1 MLCLE
6 TRLVFRLLEGV
17 IHGLEAL
24 IVGDV
29 FDKRL
34 DFPQTCFNAFQFLA
48 GTVIGAVNI
57 LDLLLKIG
65 VLKQVVF
72 REIVECPRR
81 FLEDRELGFILI
93 ALAVDKSDPLLNI
106 SDERDALRYGLSL
119 ASSGRPSGNPL
130 LDAFL
135 GVVLSDGLRTSKPLL
150 SFSAKGD
157 IFAGLDFITGFL
169 HEPQKIIV
177 YVRRDKMKYC
187 FYYDESEHSRV
198 INLSTVTGETYYDG
212 FLAAIIGWRSDH
224 ETAFEQR
231 YHAFEEKYADRKK
244 KGELKSGTIKPK
256 QLVHGLA
263 SLNEANVKLLG
274 DFFSIFDE
282 NSYIYLFCA
291 SKIEYVITQI
301 FKGYRNSV
309 FFDMDAARYSI
320 VKAIV
325 TYRPTEVI
333 ESLYKSPAEFVA
345 ALMTFLTNRIRRNK
359 ENRELKAQENT
370 AFEAVLYVL
379 NNVDVPQSLTWDYH
393 SQFVG
398 FGNFL
403 SSKGI
408 LDYSVLLDKEGEA
421 GAESKT
427 LIAAKEASLKNC
439 EEADSI
445 DHFGIRMADMLVG
458 IIGKLMKSLYHSL
471 TPTQDSPRI
480 AKTLLSKEWFRLTD
494 GQLQLY
500 KQLYHIVFEINND
513 WYKVYAGNYSDDLL
527 SFLGL
532 LDFMNLFNS
541 AKDIEQDFD
550 MQPEYCN
557 SCICQRLETHFEQM
571 KNKLPVEPVKDQE
584 KDFFRNRRGAKVY
597 HDVDRQP
604 ILELTKGKN
613 AFVVLS
619 VGIAKGGIPLVTV
632 EASPENLCYR
642 LPVQLNEWA
651 MTLVSMANTG
661 EDLFPAEVIFTKAE
675 NHIYA
680 DII

>member
-1 MLCLE
+1 MM
-6 TRLVFRLLEGV
+6 VFW
-17 IHGLEAL
+17 
-24 IVGDV
+24 
-29 FDKRL
+29 
-34 DFPQTCFNAFQFLA
+34 Q
-48 GTVIGAVNI
+48 
-57 LDLLLKIG
+57 LLLGGAAITKQLLNSVIMLLKKNTLIG
-65 VLKQVVF
+65 RKRRAEKRNDKAEAVSSWICLSQRSK
-72 REIVECPRR
+72 CKAAWR
-81 FLEDRELGFILI
+81 FL
-93 ALAVDKSDPLLNI
+93 
-106 SDERDALRYGLSL
+106 
-119 ASSGRPSGNPL
+119 
-130 LDAFL
+130 
-135 GVVLSDGLRTSKPLL
+135 
-150 SFSAKGD
+150 
-157 IFAGLDFITGFL
+157 L
-169 HEPQKIIV
+169 H
-177 YVRRDKMKYC
+177 
-187 FYYDESEHSRV
+187 
-198 INLSTVTGETYYDG
+198 L
-212 FLAAIIGWRSDH
+212 
-224 ETAFEQR
+224 
-231 YHAFEEKYADRKK
+231 
-244 KGELKSGTIKPK
+244 
-256 QLVHGLA
+256 
-263 SLNEANVKLLG
+263 
-274 DFFSIFDE
+274 DE

-309 FFDMDAARYSI
+309 FSDMDAARYSI

-345 ALMTFLTNRIRRNK
+345 ALMTFLTNRISRNK

-379 NNVDVPQSLTWDYH
+379 NNVDVPQSLAWDYH
-393 SQFVG
+393 LQFVG

-500 KQLYHIVFEINND
+500 KQLFHIVFEINND
-513 WYKVYAGNYSDDLL
+513 WYKVYAGNYSDDLV

-532 LDFMNLFNS
+532 LDFMNHFNS

-584 KDFFRNRRGAKVY
+584 KGF
-597 HDVDRQP
+597 
-604 ILELTKGKN
+604 L
-613 AFVVLS
+613 
-619 VGIAKGGIPLVTV
+619 GIDAAQKFIT
-632 EASPENLCYR
+632 
-642 LPVQLNEWA
+642 
-651 MTLVSMANTG
+651 M
-661 EDLFPAEVIFTKAE
+661 
-675 NHIYA
+675 
-680 DII
+680 

>member
-1 MLCLE
+1 M
-6 TRLVFRLLEGV
+6 
-17 IHGLEAL
+17 
-24 IVGDV
+24 
-29 FDKRL
+29 
-34 DFPQTCFNAFQFLA
+34 
-48 GTVIGAVNI
+48 
-57 LDLLLKIG
+57 LLK
-65 VLKQVVF
+65 K
-72 REIVECPRR
+72 
-81 FLEDRELGFILI
+81 
-93 ALAVDKSDPLLNI
+93 
-106 SDERDALRYGLSL
+106 
-119 ASSGRPSGNPL
+119 
-130 LDAFL
+130 
-135 GVVLSDGLRTSKPLL
+135 
-150 SFSAKGD
+150 
-157 IFAGLDFITGFL
+157 
-169 HEPQKIIV
+169 
-177 YVRRDKMKYC
+177 
-187 FYYDESEHSRV
+187 
-198 INLSTVTGETYYDG
+198 
-212 FLAAIIGWRSDH
+212 
-224 ETAFEQR
+224 
-231 YHAFEEKYADRKK
+231 KYADRKK

-256 QLVHGLA
+256 QLVHGFA

-359 ENRELKAQENT
+359 ENRELKAQEST

-421 GAESKT
+421 GDESKT
-427 LIAAKEASLKNC
+427 IIAAKEASLKNC

-513 WYKVYAGNYSDDLL
+513 WYKVYAGNYSDDLV
-527 SFLGL
+527 SFFGTAG
-532 LDFMNLFNS
+532 FHESFQF
-541 AKDIEQDFD
+541 I
-550 MQPEYCN
+550 
-557 SCICQRLETHFEQM
+557 
-571 KNKLPVEPVKDQE
+571 
-584 KDFFRNRRGAKVY
+584 
-597 HDVDRQP
+597 
-604 ILELTKGKN
+604 
-613 AFVVLS
+613 
-619 VGIAKGGIPLVTV
+619 
-632 EASPENLCYR
+632 
-642 LPVQLNEWA
+642 
-651 MTLVSMANTG
+651 
-661 EDLFPAEVIFTKAE
+661 
-675 NHIYA
+675 
-680 DII
+680 

>member
-1 MLCLE
+1 
-6 TRLVFRLLEGV
+6 
-17 IHGLEAL
+17 
-24 IVGDV
+24 
-29 FDKRL
+29 
-34 DFPQTCFNAFQFLA
+34 
-48 GTVIGAVNI
+48 
-57 LDLLLKIG
+57 
-65 VLKQVVF
+65 
-72 REIVECPRR
+72 
-81 FLEDRELGFILI
+81 
-93 ALAVDKSDPLLNI
+93 
-106 SDERDALRYGLSL
+106 
-119 ASSGRPSGNPL
+119 
-130 LDAFL
+130 
-135 GVVLSDGLRTSKPLL
+135 
-150 SFSAKGD
+150 
-157 IFAGLDFITGFL
+157 
-169 HEPQKIIV
+169 
-177 YVRRDKMKYC
+177 
-187 FYYDESEHSRV
+187 
-198 INLSTVTGETYYDG
+198 
-212 FLAAIIGWRSDH
+212 
-224 ETAFEQR
+224 
-231 YHAFEEKYADRKK
+231 
-244 KGELKSGTIKPK
+244 
-256 QLVHGLA
+256 
-263 SLNEANVKLLG
+263 
-274 DFFSIFDE
+274 
-282 NSYIYLFCA
+282 
-291 SKIEYVITQI
+291 
-301 FKGYRNSV
+301 
-309 FFDMDAARYSI
+309 MDAARYSI

-379 NNVDVPQSLTWDYH
+379 NNVDVPQSLAWDYH

-427 LIAAKEASLKNC
+427 IIAAKEASLKNC

-513 WYKVYAGNYSDDLL
+513 WYKVYAGNYSDDLV

-532 LDFMNLFNS
+532 LDFMNHFNS
-541 AKDIEQDFD
+541 SKDSEQDFD

-584 KDFFRNRRGAKVY
+584 KDFFRNRRGAKSLSRC
-597 HDVDRQP
+597 RQTTHSGTHQRKKRLCSSFCRYCKGRHP
-604 ILELTKGKN
+604 I
-613 AFVVLS
+613 S
-619 VGIAKGGIPLVTV
+619 H
-632 EASPENLCYR
+632 C
-642 LPVQLNEWA
+642 
-651 MTLVSMANTG
+651 
-661 EDLFPAEVIFTKAE
+661 
-675 NHIYA
+675 
-680 DII
+680 

>member
-1 MLCLE
+1 
-6 TRLVFRLLEGV
+6 
-17 IHGLEAL
+17 
-24 IVGDV
+24 
-29 FDKRL
+29 
-34 DFPQTCFNAFQFLA
+34 
-48 GTVIGAVNI
+48 
-57 LDLLLKIG
+57 
-65 VLKQVVF
+65 
-72 REIVECPRR
+72 
-81 FLEDRELGFILI
+81 
-93 ALAVDKSDPLLNI
+93 
-106 SDERDALRYGLSL
+106 
-119 ASSGRPSGNPL
+119 
-130 LDAFL
+130 
-135 GVVLSDGLRTSKPLL
+135 
-150 SFSAKGD
+150 
-157 IFAGLDFITGFL
+157 
-169 HEPQKIIV
+169 
-177 YVRRDKMKYC
+177 MKYC

-231 YHAFEEKYADRKK
+231 YHAFEEKYSDRKK
-244 KGELKSGTIKPK
+244 KGELKSGTIKPN
-256 QLVHGLA
+256 QLVHGFA
-263 SLNEANVKLLG
+263 SLNKANVKLIG
-274 DFFSIFDE
+274 DFFSTFDE

-309 FFDMDAARYSI
+309 FFDMDAVRYSI

-345 ALMTFLTNRIRRNK
+345 ALKTFLTNRIRCNK
-359 ENRELKAQENT
+359 ENLELKAQENT
-370 AFEAVLYVL
+370 AFEAVLWIL
-379 NNVDVPQSLTWDYH
+379 NNVDVPQSLVWDYH

-398 FGNFL
+398 FENFL

-408 LDYSVLLDKEGEA
+408 LDYSVLIDKEGEA
-421 GAESKT
+421 GVESKT
-427 LIAAKEASLKNC
+427 LVSAKESGLNNC
-439 EEADSI
+439 DEADSI

-480 AKTLLSKEWFRLTD
+480 AKTLLSKEWFRLTNE
-494 GQLQLY
+494 QLQLY

-513 WYKVYAGNYSDDLL
+513 WYKVYAGNYSDDLV

-532 LDFMNLFNS
+532 LEFMNHFNS

-550 MQPEYCN
+550 MQPEDCN
-557 SCICQRLETHFEQM
+557 SCICQRLETRFEQM

-597 HDVDRQP
+597 YDVDRQP
-604 ILELTKGKN
+604 TLTLTKGKN

-619 VGIAKGGIPLVTV
+619 VGIAKGGIPLVTI

-642 LPVQLNEWA
+642 LPVQLDEWA

-675 NHIYA
+675 NRIYA